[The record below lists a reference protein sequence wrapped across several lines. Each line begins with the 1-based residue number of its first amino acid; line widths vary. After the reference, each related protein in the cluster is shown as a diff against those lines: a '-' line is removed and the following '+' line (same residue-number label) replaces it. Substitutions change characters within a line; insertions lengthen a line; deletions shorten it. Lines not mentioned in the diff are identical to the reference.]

1 MVNNE
6 GLNKIVFK
14 HHGCFNEEHE
24 TFEIKDNVIALYVVM
39 TRKCNANCPF
49 CTFKGDDLFIDVD
62 RFIELYDQLQSK
74 CTIHTI
80 HFTGGEPTL
89 QLGKII
95 QICDYVKS
103 VNPLVMTS
111 INTNGCNLLSLRNL
125 TNLDNI
131 ALSRH
136 HYLDEKNY
144 EIFGSKAVANIK
156 MIKSFG
162 EVEKIHLS
170 CNLIKGYID
179 SAFEVKNYLDSAGF
193 LGINDIG
200 LVSLMKVNDFCSNAF
215 VDFQDINLLSLDK
228 IINTRQRFNC
238 VNDTIVC
245 KCANYLYTTPEF
257 KLLSIYHRFAMESSS
272 ISDYLVYEDNHIKQG
287 FNGEI
292 LV

>member
-1 MVNNE
+1 MVNDE
-6 GLNKIVFK
+6 WLNKIVFK
-14 HHGCFNEEHE
+14 HQGCFNENNE
-24 TFEIKDNVIALYVVM
+24 TFDIPDNVISLYVVM

-49 CTFKGDDLFIDVD
+49 CAFKGDDLYVDLD
-62 RFIELYDQLQSK
+62 RFFELYNQLQSK
-74 CTIHTI
+74 CTVHTI

-89 QLGKII
+89 QLDKII

-111 INTNGCNLLSLRNL
+111 VNTNGFNLLSLQNL
-125 TNLDNI
+125 KNLDNI

-144 EIFGSKAVANIK
+144 EIFGNKSVAYTRTIEF
-156 MIKSFG
+156 FG
-162 EVEKIHLS
+162 EVEKLHLS

-179 SAFEVKNYLDSAGF
+179 NAVEVKKYLDYAGH

-238 VNDTIVC
+238 VDKKVVC
-245 KCANYLYTTPEF
+245 KCANYLYTTPELQ
-257 KLLSIYHRFAMESSS
+257 LLSIYHRFAMESSS
-272 ISDYLVYEDNHIKQG
+272 ISDYLVYENNHIKQG
-287 FNGEI
+287 FNGKI
-292 LV
+292 LI